1 MMYYDFEAGNKN
13 YRLRLNT
20 RNTIALEK
28 QLGCNPLAIFGDG
41 STLPTVN
48 QMVTILWASLQQY
61 NHGIS
66 MNDAFDIFD
75 TYIEDGHVITD
86 FFNVIIEV
94 YKVSGLMP
102 NVEEAEKN

>member
-1 MMYYDFEAGNKN
+1 MLYYDFEAGNKN

-28 QLGCNPLAIFGDG
+28 QLGCNPLSVFGDG
-41 STLPTVN
+41 STLPTVS

-61 NHGIS
+61 EHGIS
-66 MNDAFDIFD
+66 MNDAYDIFD
-75 TYIEDGHVITD
+75 SYLENHVLTD
-86 FFNVIIEV
+86 FFNVIVEV

-102 NVEEAEKN
+102 NEVSEKN